1 MLFSL
6 FYWPFLFK
14 MISKKWEVA
23 GFELTRN
30 SKVPCTISKAA
41 ANLGDLRKL
50 WFPLNASVQEN

>member
-1 MLFSL
+1 
-6 FYWPFLFK
+6 

-41 ANLGDLRKL
+41 ANLGDLGKL